1 MNYQFLEKLPE
12 AFILESRFVMDEEAF
27 SFWFTEP
34 GPTPGNY
41 FQHYIDVELVK
52 GWIKTKPEYCLNC
65 SGISYVIIARYKEY
79 YFLVDGNPASSATTI
94 STATYLQIMRKVG
107 KL

>member
-12 AFILESRFVMDEEAF
+12 AFILESRFVMDDETF

-34 GPTPGNY
+34 APVENY

-52 GWIKTKPEYCLNC
+52 DWIDTKPEYCMTCN
-65 SGISYVIIARYKEY
+65 GISYVIIARYRES
-79 YFLVDGNPASSATTI
+79 YFLVDGDPASSATTI